1 MPLEIAAVVVP
12 GHGAASYKIAKQ
24 APHLERYFPE
34 ITTCRHATINLHLG
48 IPLQVRN
55 PDIVTPP
62 INWND
67 NPSGQG
73 ERFAITKIELSL
85 PDDPIRYE
93 AWIYIAEYSPHR
105 FNDGVICQTTQRD
118 SGGPQLQNLCATL
131 QRLGRDL
138 ILKVCVCPN

>member
-1 MPLEIAAVVVP
+1 MSTAMPLEIAAVVIP
-12 GHGAASYKIAKQ
+12 GHGAASYAIAKQ

-34 ITTCRHATINLHLG
+34 ITTCRHATINLQLG

-85 PDDPIRYE
+85 PDDPTRYE

-105 FNDGVICQTTQRD
+105 FNDGVIEVLAKPL
-118 SGGPQLQNLCATL
+118 SGIAVGLHCK
-131 QRLGRDL
+131 
-138 ILKVCVCPN
+138 ILVERCTGLVVI